1 MLEDF
6 YHFYNSAV
14 STKNELLAL
23 SLFFLESLNFSCQI
37 LLSEQ

>member
-1 MLEDF
+1 MLED
-6 YHFYNSAV
+6 FYNSAV
-14 STKNELLAL
+14 SAKNELLAL